1 MVLGEVRVLS
11 GLSFPPAWS
20 FVISNDDNP
29 SVHAVQNED
38 KLN

>member
-1 MVLGEVRVLS
+1 MVLGEVVALA
-11 GLSFPPAWS
+11 GLCFLPVWN

-29 SVHAVQNED
+29 SVRTVLNED